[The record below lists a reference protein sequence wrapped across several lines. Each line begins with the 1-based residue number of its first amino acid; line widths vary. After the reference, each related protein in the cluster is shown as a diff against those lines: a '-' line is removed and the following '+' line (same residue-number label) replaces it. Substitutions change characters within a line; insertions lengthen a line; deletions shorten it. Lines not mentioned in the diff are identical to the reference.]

1 MKKEYP
7 QFSMNRLRVYI
18 RIQYGYLRN
27 EQICD
32 KPIYIDI
39 CVTGMGT
46 LFARIY
52 LPKNCDVSFIY
63 DNTITWYNSYLPIL
77 KMDIKATGEEIYK
90 YILDTLIDKQFKIKI
105 NKNGKTKACNKIAG
119 KKVKTAGI

>member
-7 QFSMNRLRVYI
+7 QFSMNQLRVYT
-18 RIQYGYLRN
+18 RIQHGYLRN

-46 LFARIY
+46 LFMRIY
-52 LPKNCDVSFIY
+52 LPKHCDVSFIY
-63 DNTITWYNSYLPIL
+63 DGTIKWHYNLLIMNV
-77 KMDIKATGEEIYK
+77 KRTGIEMYK
-90 YILDTLIDKQFKIKI
+90 YISNTLIDKRFKIKI

-119 KKVKTAGI
+119 KKIKTAGI

>member
-7 QFSMNRLRVYI
+7 QFSMNPLRVYA
-18 RIQYGYLRN
+18 RIQHGYLRN

-32 KPIYIDI
+32 KPVYIDI

-46 LFARIY
+46 LFMRIY
-52 LPKNCDVSFIY
+52 LPKHCDVSFIY
-63 DNTITWYNSYLPIL
+63 DGTIKWHYNLLIMNV
-77 KMDIKATGEEIYK
+77 KRTGIEMYK
-90 YILDTLIDKQFKIKI
+90 YILNTLIDKQFKIKI
-105 NKNGKTKACNKIAG
+105 NKDGKTKTCNKTAS

>member
-7 QFSMNRLRVYI
+7 QFSMNPLRVYT
-18 RIQYGYLRN
+18 RIQHGYLRN

-32 KPIYIDI
+32 KPVYIDI

-46 LFARIY
+46 LFMRIY
-52 LPKNCDVSFIY
+52 LPKHCDVSFIY
-63 DNTITWYNSYLPIL
+63 DGTIKWHYNLLIMNV
-77 KMDIKATGEEIYK
+77 KRTGIEMYK
-90 YILDTLIDKQFKIKI
+90 YILNTLIDKQFKIKI
-105 NKNGKTKACNKIAG
+105 NKDGKTKTCNKTTG

>member
-1 MKKEYP
+1 MEYKE
-7 QFSMNRLRVYI
+7 FSMNQLLVYT
-18 RIQYGYLRN
+18 RIQHGYLRN

-46 LFARIY
+46 LFMRIY
-52 LPKNCDVSFIY
+52 LPIHCDVSFIY
-63 DNTITWYNSYLPIL
+63 DNTITWYKRSLPIL
-77 KMDIKATGEEIYK
+77 KMNIKATGEEMYK
-90 YILDTLIDKQFKIKI
+90 YISDTLIDKQFKIKI

-119 KKVKTAGI
+119 KKIKAARIQ

>member
-1 MKKEYP
+1 MEYKE
-7 QFSMNRLRVYI
+7 FSMNPLRVYT
-18 RIQYGYLRN
+18 RIQHGYLRN

-32 KPIYIDI
+32 KPVYIDI

-46 LFARIY
+46 LFMGIY
-52 LPKNCDVSFIY
+52 LPKHCDVSFIY
-63 DNTITWYNSYLPIL
+63 DGTITWYNRYLPIL
-77 KMDIKATGEEIYK
+77 KMNIKATGKEMYK

-105 NKNGKTKACNKIAG
+105 NKNGKTKACNKTTG

>member
-1 MKKEYP
+1 MEYKE
-7 QFSMNRLRVYI
+7 FSMNQLRGYR
-18 RIQYGYLRN
+18 RIQHGYLRN

-39 CVTGMGT
+39 CVNGMGT

-63 DNTITWYNSYLPIL
+63 DNTITWCNCSLPIL
-77 KMDIKATGEEIYK
+77 KMDIKATGKEMYK
-90 YILDTLIDKQFKIKI
+90 YISDTLIDKQFKIKI
-105 NKNGKTKACNKIAG
+105 NKNGKTKTCNKIAG
-119 KKVKTAGI
+119 KKVKTAGIQ

>member
-46 LFARIY
+46 LFTRIY

-77 KMDIKATGEEIYK
+77 KMDIKATGEEMYK

>member
-1 MKKEYP
+1 MKKESP
-7 QFSMNRLRVYI
+7 QFSMNQLRVYT
-18 RIQYGYLRN
+18 RIQHGYLRN

-32 KPIYIDI
+32 KPVYIDI

-46 LFARIY
+46 LFMRIY
-52 LPKNCDVSFIY
+52 LPKHCDVSFIY
-63 DNTITWYNSYLPIL
+63 DGTITWYNSYLPIL
-77 KMDIKATGEEIYK
+77 KMNIKATGKEMYK

-105 NKNGKTKACNKIAG
+105 NKNGKTKACNKTTG

>member
-1 MKKEYP
+1 MEWVNP
-7 QFSMNRLRVYI
+7 QFSMNPLRVYT
-18 RIQYGYLRN
+18 RIQHGYLRN

-32 KPIYIDI
+32 KPVYIDI

-46 LFARIY
+46 LFMGIY
-52 LPKNCDVSFIY
+52 LPKHCDVSFIY
-63 DNTITWYNSYLPIL
+63 DGTITWYNRYLPIL
-77 KMDIKATGEEIYK
+77 KMNIKATGKEMYK

-105 NKNGKTKACNKIAG
+105 NKNGKTKACNKTTG

>member
-7 QFSMNRLRVYI
+7 QFSMNPLRVYT
-18 RIQYGYLRN
+18 RIQHGYLRN

-46 LFARIY
+46 LFMRIY
-52 LPKNCDVSFIY
+52 LPKHCDVSFIY
-63 DNTITWYNSYLPIL
+63 DGTIKWHYNLLIMNV
-77 KMDIKATGEEIYK
+77 KRTGIEMYK
-90 YILDTLIDKQFKIKI
+90 YILNTLIDKQFKIKI
-105 NKNGKTKACNKIAG
+105 NKDGKTKTCNKTTG

>member
-1 MKKEYP
+1 MEYKE
-7 QFSMNRLRVYI
+7 FSMNQLRVYT
-18 RIQYGYLRN
+18 RIQHGYLRN

-46 LFARIY
+46 LFAGIY

-63 DNTITWYNSYLPIL
+63 DNTITWYNRYLPIL
-77 KMDIKATGEEIYK
+77 KMNIKATSKEMYK

-105 NKNGKTKACNKIAG
+105 NKNGKTKACNKITG
-119 KKVKTAGI
+119 KKVKTAGIQ

>member
-1 MKKEYP
+1 MEYKE
-7 QFSMNRLRVYI
+7 FSMNQLRVYI
-18 RIQYGYLRN
+18 RIQYEYLRN

-39 CVTGMGT
+39 CVNGMGT

-63 DNTITWYNSYLPIL
+63 DGTITWYKCYLPIL
-77 KMDIKATGEEIYK
+77 KMNIKATSKEMYK
-90 YILDTLIDKQFKIKI
+90 YISDTLIDKQFKIKI
-105 NKNGKTKACNKIAG
+105 NKNEKTKACNKTTS